1 MLKTLTKKLRRHS
14 LNEIHPFQVKVS
26 SLHTV
31 KWLSWNSQHKQLRKK
46 VTRVCVYACVRVWA
60 QRGFTFVSWLAYEP
74 LLTPFLF
81 HTHRAAVIPSLIHPE
96 WPQALSDGLLHL
108 HHLWWSNEFIWTY
121 LNGIWTTFSLLF
133 TRSDYILLTIYQF
146 WLVNCLSCL
155 PMTLGRYFNH

>member
-46 VTRVCVYACVRVWA
+46 VTRVCVYACVSAAWLYFCLVTRLWTFINTISLSHAQSSSHSQPYTPRVA
-60 QRGFTFVSWLAYEP
+60 TSPGA
-74 LLTPFLF
+74 
-81 HTHRAAVIPSLIHPE
+81 
-96 WPQALSDGLLHL
+96 DGLLHL

-133 TRSDYILLTIYQF
+133 TLSDYILLTIYQF